1 VYPPVVTR
9 TALEAASEE
18 LRKASELASGDRQAR
33 LYDHSNQIAELAARD
48 EGPDHGRLDRH
59 MNALY
64 EIAEETDGDLHD
76 HVVAAR
82 DHLTEYRSGVE
93 GV

>member
-1 VYPPVVTR
+1 MAR
-9 TALEAASEE
+9 DALEAASDE
-18 LRKASELASGDRQAR
+18 LRKASELAEGDLQKR
-33 LYDHSNQIAELAARD
+33 LYDHSNQVAELASRD

-59 MNALY
+59 MNTLY
-64 EIAEETDGDLHD
+64 EIAGETDGDLQD

-82 DHLTEYRSGVE
+82 EQLKEYRSGVP

>member
-1 VYPPVVTR
+1 MSR
-9 TALEAASEE
+9 DELEAASEE
-18 LRKASELASGDRQAR
+18 LRRASELADGDLQRR
-33 LYDHSNQIAELAARD
+33 LYDHSNQVAELASRD

-64 EIAEETDGDLHD
+64 EIAGETDGALHD

-82 DHLTEYRSGVE
+82 DHLKEYRTGVA

>member
-1 VYPPVVTR
+1 MAR
-9 TALEAASEE
+9 DALEAASEE
-18 LRKASELASGDRQAR
+18 LRKASELAGGDRRER
-33 LYDHSNQIAELAARD
+33 LYDHSNQIATLATRE

-59 MNALY
+59 MNALH
-64 EIAEETDGDLHD
+64 EIADDTEGALHD

-82 DHLTEYRSGVE
+82 EHLKEYRSGVD

>member
-1 VYPPVVTR
+1 MSR
-9 TALEAASEE
+9 DELQAASEE
-18 LRKASELASGDRQAR
+18 LRKASELADGDLQQR
-33 LYDHSNQIAELAARD
+33 LYDHSNQVAKLASRD

-59 MNALY
+59 MNVLY
-64 EIAEETDGDLHD
+64 EIAGETDGALHD

-82 DHLTEYRSGVE
+82 DHLKEYRTGVA

>member
-1 VYPPVVTR
+1 MAR
-9 TALEAASEE
+9 EALEAASDE
-18 LRKASELASGDRQAR
+18 LRKASELADGDRQRR
-33 LYDHSNQIAELAARD
+33 LYDHSKQIAELASRE

-64 EIAEETDGDLHD
+64 EIAGDTDGDLHD

-82 DHLTEYRSGVE
+82 EQLKEYRSGVE